1 MLIKNWYYLFDSLNG
16 YFIQLLL
23 NIDVLYIIVD
33 NNVYTFYCL
42 VRSLSISSNQNADT
56 CIYFS
61 VHDSFLD

>member
-33 NNVYTFYCL
+33 N
-42 VRSLSISSNQNADT
+42 IM
-56 CIYFS
+56 CIHFIVLLEAY
-61 VHDSFLD
+61 L